1 MKTNIPPVLI
11 TFALVC
17 LALAQ
22 NTQAVNPPPD
32 GGYPGG
38 NTAEGQSAL
47 LSLSSGTYDT
57 AIGVF
62 SLISDTT
69 GGANTAL
76 GAGTLLANGSG
87 NNNTATGAGALLNN
101 TIGAGNNANGAFA
114 LFNNSTGSGNIAIGY
129 QAGLSLTTGNNN
141 IDIGN
146 IGITGESN
154 AIRIGDP
161 AIQAVVFLAGIAA
174 MSPAAPNQAVL
185 VDHTTGQ
192 LGSADIASFGVV
204 STSPENTAVGDQAL
218 FSNTGAYNTA
228 TGFQSLFSNTNAEN
242 NTAVGAEALLNNTG
256 PNNTAV
262 GAGALFSN
270 QGDPNNGT
278 GAFNNAVGA
287 NSLFFNVDGTGNNAL
302 GESALLSNIHASANT
317 AIGDI
322 ALENNDSTGTGDGS
336 FNTAVGAGALA
347 SNVDGNSNNAVGFG
361 ALGSNNNGVYNNAIG
376 FEALGSNISGSSNV
390 AIGDSAGL
398 NVTSA
403 SNVICIGASVAGA
416 NLSNSCYVGSIFG
429 QTSSGGAAVLIN
441 FDGKLGTV
449 ISSQRFKEE
458 IRAMDKSSEAL
469 FALKPVT
476 FRYKQEID
484 EAGIQQFGL
493 VAEDVEKVNPDLVV
507 RDKDGKPYSV
517 RYEQVNAMLLNEFLK
532 EHRMVE
538 ELKAAVAQQSKH
550 IETLTA
556 VLEKVSARLEVSQPA
571 QRTVLNN
578 H

>member
-185 VDHTTGQ
+185 VDPTTGQ

-218 FSNTGAYNTA
+218 FSNMGASNTA
-228 TGFQSLFSNTNAEN
+228 TGFHALFGNTMGLR
-242 NTAVGAEALLNNTG
+242 NTAN
-256 PNNTAV
+256 
-262 GAGALFSN
+262 GAL
-270 QGDPNNGT
+270 
-278 GAFNNAVGA
+278 
-287 NSLFFNVDGTGNNAL
+287 
-302 GESALLSNIHASANT
+302 ALLSNT
-317 AIGDI
+317 
-322 ALENNDSTGTGDGS
+322 TGS
-336 FNTAVGAGALA
+336 FNTANGAFALFANTTGADNTANGNGALTSNTTGFSNTANGSVALVGNITGHQNTANGTSALFNNTTGSFNTATGERALVSNTTGNGNTAAGQNALA
-347 SNVDGNSNNAVGFG
+347 SNTTGSFCT
-361 ALGSNNNGVYNNAIG
+361 ALGEDAG
-376 FEALGSNISGSSNV
+376 FNV
-390 AIGDSAGL
+390 STA
-398 NVTSA
+398 N
-403 SNVICIGASVAGA
+403 NVICIGAAGE
-416 NLSNSCYVGSIFG
+416 NVSDSCYIENIFG
-429 QTSSGGAAVLIN
+429 QTSAGGVPVLIN
-441 FDGKLGTV
+441 SNNKLGTTT
-449 ISSQRFKEE
+449 SSKRFKED
-458 IRAMDKSSEAL
+458 IKPMDKASEAIL
-469 FALKPVT
+469 ALKPVT
-476 FRYKQEID
+476 FRYKKEID
-484 EAGIQQFGL
+484 AAGTSQFGL
-493 VAEDVEKVNPDLVV
+493 VAEEVEKVKADLVM
-507 RDKDGKPYSV
+507 RDKEGNAYSV
-517 RYEQVNAMLLNEFLK
+517 RYDQVNAMLLNEFLK
-532 EHRMVE
+532 EHRTVLE
-538 ELKAAVAQQSKH
+538 QKVTIAELKHNFAEHQKQIEALAAGLQ
-550 IETLTA
+550 
-556 VLEKVSARLEVSQPA
+556 KVSAQLKASKPA
-571 QRTVLNN
+571 PQMVLSNQ
-578 H
+578 

>member
-185 VDHTTGQ
+185 VDPTTGQ

-218 FSNTGAYNTA
+218 FSNMGASNTA
-228 TGFQSLFSNTNAEN
+228 TGFHALFGNTMGLR
-242 NTAVGAEALLNNTG
+242 NTAN
-256 PNNTAV
+256 
-262 GAGALFSN
+262 GAL
-270 QGDPNNGT
+270 
-278 GAFNNAVGA
+278 
-287 NSLFFNVDGTGNNAL
+287 
-302 GESALLSNIHASANT
+302 ALLSNT
-317 AIGDI
+317 
-322 ALENNDSTGTGDGS
+322 TGS
-336 FNTAVGAGALA
+336 FNTANGAFALFANTTGADNTANGNGALTSNTTGFSNTANGSVALVGNITGHQNTANGTSALFNNTTGSFNTATGERALVSNTTGNGNTAAGQNALA
-347 SNVDGNSNNAVGFG
+347 SNTTGSFCT
-361 ALGSNNNGVYNNAIG
+361 ALGKDAG
-376 FEALGSNISGSSNV
+376 FNV
-390 AIGDSAGL
+390 STA
-398 NVTSA
+398 N
-403 SNVICIGASVAGA
+403 NVICIGFGVGGA
-416 NLSNSCYVGSIFG
+416 NVSNSCYIGSIFG
-429 QTSSGGAAVLIN
+429 QTSSDGVAVFI
-441 FDGKLGTV
+441 DSAGKLGTLT
-449 ISSQRFKEE
+449 SSRRFKEGIKPME
-458 IRAMDKSSEAL
+458 QASEVL

-476 FRYKQEID
+476 FRYKKEIGA
-484 EAGIQQFGL
+484 AGTSQFGL
-493 VAEDVEKVNPDLVV
+493 VAEDVEKVNPDLIV
-507 RDKDGKPYSV
+507 RDKEGNPYSV
-517 RYEQVNAMLLNEFLK
+517 RYDQVNAMLLNEFLK
-532 EHRMVE
+532 EHRKNE
-538 ELKAAVAQQSKH
+538 EQEATIARQQKQ
-550 IETLTA
+550 IEAITA
-556 VLEKVSARLEVSQPA
+556 GLQKVSAQLEANKPRPQVVA
-571 QRTVLNN
+571 K
-578 H
+578 